1 MQFIFSSWF
10 MYVEHLQYSCS
21 SINIGSA
28 NVFTLEIHG
37 VHDSRGSG
45 VCDGRGPALRSRSYK
60 TILLVE
66 GCDLHWLIIP
76 STYVRDSV
84 AQFVKQCR

>member
-10 MYVEHLQYSCS
+10 MYVERLQYSCS

-66 GCDLHWLIIP
+66 GCDLNRLIIP

-84 AQFVKQCR
+84 AQFVNQCR